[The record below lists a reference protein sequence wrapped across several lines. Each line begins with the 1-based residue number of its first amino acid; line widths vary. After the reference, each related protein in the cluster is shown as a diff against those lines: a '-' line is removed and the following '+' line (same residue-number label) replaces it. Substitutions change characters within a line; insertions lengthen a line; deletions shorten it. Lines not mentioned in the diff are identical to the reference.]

1 MKFLKRHAY
10 ALLFTLFLM
19 GANVY
24 SLLKVFVIPSAV
36 STVSANT
43 TSSSTSSS
51 TASTSTGKVTK
62 TDTTYKDDNMD
73 IKITTGKTSDTTYYV
88 ADIQLSSADYLKTA
102 LAQNTYG
109 TNITDTT
116 SSNAQQNNAIFAIN
130 GDYYGA
136 NQSGY
141 VIKNGQVYRDTDR
154 NSDYEDL
161 AVYSDGSFKTFKES
175 DTTAQKLV
183 DSGVVNTFAFGPTLV
198 ENGKVAVSENEEV
211 GQAMADNPRTAIG
224 VIEESDGSVH
234 YIVIVSDGRT
244 SESLGLTLYEMA
256 ELMKSYGVT
265 TAYNLDGGGSSTM
278 YFNGQVI
285 NKPILFTSVTKKS
298 ASKHFFTYIGLT
310 IFSLVFTFVYERF
323 SYGESSMF
331 MRMMFFAPLAGALIY
346 LLTGL
351 GMSWVRNR
359 ASKLLFN
366 SAIAVVASACL
377 VKGIVE
383 VSGRTTSVDMPYW
396 YVAAGLLCLS
406 IMTGFIR
413 PRKLA

>member
-10 ALLFTLFLM
+10 ALVFTLFLM

-43 TSSSTSSS
+43 TSSTTASS

-116 SSNAQQNNAIFAIN
+116 SSIAQQNNAIFAIN

-161 AVYSDGSFKTFKES
+161 AVYSDGSFKTFNES

-198 ENGKVAVSENEEV
+198 ENWQDSCIGK
-211 GQAMADNPRTAIG
+211 
-224 VIEESDGSVH
+224 
-234 YIVIVSDGRT
+234 
-244 SESLGLTLYEMA
+244 
-256 ELMKSYGVT
+256 
-265 TAYNLDGGGSSTM
+265 
-278 YFNGQVI
+278 
-285 NKPILFTSVTKKS
+285 
-298 ASKHFFTYIGLT
+298 
-310 IFSLVFTFVYERF
+310 
-323 SYGESSMF
+323 
-331 MRMMFFAPLAGALIY
+331 
-346 LLTGL
+346 
-351 GMSWVRNR
+351 
-359 ASKLLFN
+359 
-366 SAIAVVASACL
+366 
-377 VKGIVE
+377 
-383 VSGRTTSVDMPYW
+383 
-396 YVAAGLLCLS
+396 
-406 IMTGFIR
+406 
-413 PRKLA
+413 